1 MNVLLLGA
9 TGTAGNAITQRLLGT
24 TDHKV
29 TLFARHAE
37 ATGVSHPNAVL
48 VNGDAAKAEDLRAA
62 LQGQDVVYCAVSG
75 DQLPA
80 VARNLVTLMEELN
93 MKRLIFMGAV
103 GIYNE
108 LPQGLGAQYNV
119 DSEASQVPNLEAVEV
134 IEKSD
139 LDYTVLR
146 PGFLQGGASEDY
158 VLTMKGEAPKGYITT
173 IPSVVELAVKLI
185 QDKNLYVRESVA
197 ITRDMTM

>member
-9 TGTAGNAITQRLLGT
+9 TGTAGSAIAKKLLET

-29 TLFARHAE
+29 TLFARHAKE
-37 ATGVSHPNAVL
+37 AGISHPNAVS
-48 VNGDAAKAEDLRAA
+48 VNGDAVKKEDLRAA
-62 LQGQDVVYCAVSG
+62 LQGQDVVYCAISG

-80 VARNLVTLMEELN
+80 VAKNLVMLMEELN

-108 LPQGLGAQYNV
+108 LPKGLGAQYNV

-134 IEKSD
+134 IEKSG
-139 LDYTVLR
+139 LDHTVLR
-146 PGFLQGGASEDY
+146 PGFLQGGAAEDY

>member
-9 TGTAGNAITQRLLGT
+9 TGTAGSAIAKKLLET
-24 TDHKV
+24 TDDKV
-29 TLFARHAE
+29 TLFARHAKE
-37 ATGVSHPNAVL
+37 AGISHPNAVS
-48 VNGDAAKAEDLRAA
+48 VNGDAAKKEDLRAA

-75 DQLPA
+75 AQLPA
-80 VARNLVTLMEELN
+80 VAKNLVTLMEELN
-93 MKRLIFMGAV
+93 RKRLIFMGAV

-119 DSEASQVPNLEAVEV
+119 DSEESQVPNLEAVEV
-134 IEKSD
+134 IEKSG

-146 PGFLQGGASEDY
+146 PGFLRDGAAEDY

-197 ITRDMTM
+197 ITRDMTV